1 MQNHFE
7 YLKYIH
13 LMKLLKTLFLLAGI
27 AVCASS
33 CVSSRNVRYLG
44 DMQKL
49 GEVSIDGKF
58 EAKIS
63 PFDELRIFVLPNGD
77 KEELELI
84 EPFNVYTGGTTNV
97 TNMNQSLGY
106 LVDVDGFI
114 QFPVFGKMK
123 AAGMTCRDLRDSIES
138 RLKSEGYL
146 SDPLVD
152 VRITNFKV
160 FFLGSNGGKAITINN
175 ERCTFLEALAMSG
188 DLSLYTKRSK
198 IGVVREKEGKMV
210 IHYLDPRSSDIY
222 NDEFFILQQND
233 IILTENMSFV
243 FFKEWMSNVGVFL
256 TPLTT
261 VASVLAVVVAI
272 KANLGK

>member
-1 MQNHFE
+1 
-7 YLKYIH
+7 
-13 LMKLLKTLFLLAGI
+13 MKLIKTLLILAGI
-27 AVCASS
+27 AVCTSS
-33 CVSSRNVRYLG
+33 CVSSRKVRYLG

-49 GEVSIDGKF
+49 GEVSVDGKF

-63 PFDELRIFVLPNGD
+63 PFDELRIYVLPNGD
-77 KEELELI
+77 PEEQELI
-84 EPFNVYTGGTTNV
+84 KPFNIYSGGTNNMTNA
-97 TNMNQSLGY
+97 NRGLGY
-106 LVDVDGFI
+106 LVDVDGNI
-114 QFPVFGKMK
+114 QFPVFGKVK
-123 AAGMTCRDLRDSIES
+123 AAGLTCRALRDTIEY
-138 RLKSEGYL
+138 RLKNEGYL

-160 FFLGSNGGKAITINN
+160 FFLGSNGGKAITIDN

-210 IHYLDPRSSDIY
+210 IHYLDPRSSDIF

-233 IILTENMSFV
+233 IILTENMTYV
-243 FFKEWMSNVGVFL
+243 FFKEWMSNINVLL

-261 VASVLAVVVAI
+261 ATSVMAVVLAI
-272 KANLGK
+272 KASIGK

>member
-1 MQNHFE
+1 MRF
-7 YLKYIH
+7 LK
-13 LMKLLKTLFLLAGI
+13 LFVVALGI
-27 AVCASS
+27 SVMASS
-33 CVSSRNVRYLG
+33 CVSSRKVRYLG

-49 GEVSIDGKF
+49 GEVSVDGKF

-63 PFDELRIFVLPNGD
+63 PADELRIFVLPNGD
-77 KEELELI
+77 PEEQELI
-84 EPFNVYTGGTTNV
+84 KPFNIYSNGNGSMANA
-97 TNMNQSLGY
+97 NQTMGY
-106 LVDVDGFI
+106 LVDVDGYI

-123 AAGMTCRDLRDSIES
+123 AAGLTCRALRDTIEY
-138 RLKSEGYL
+138 RLKNEGYL

-160 FFLGSNGGKAITINN
+160 FFLGSNGGKSITIDN
-175 ERCTFLEALAMSG
+175 ERCTFLEALALSG

-210 IHYLDPRSSDIY
+210 IHYLDPRSSDIF

-233 IILTENMSFV
+233 IILTENMSYV
-243 FFKEWMSNVGVFL
+243 FFKEWMSNLGVFL

-261 VASVLAVVVAI
+261 AASVLAVVVAI
-272 KANLGK
+272 RTSLGNR

>member
-1 MQNHFE
+1 
-7 YLKYIH
+7 
-13 LMKLLKTLFLLAGI
+13 MKLFKTLVLLAGI
-27 AVCASS
+27 ALCTSS
-33 CVSSRNVRYLG
+33 CVTSRKVRYLG

-49 GEVSIDGKF
+49 GEVSVDGKF

-77 KEELELI
+77 PEEQELI
-84 EPFNVYTGGTTNV
+84 KPFNVYSGNSAGMVNV
-97 TNMNQSLGY
+97 NQTLGY
-106 LVDVDGFI
+106 LVDVDGYI
-114 QFPVFGKMK
+114 QFPVFGEVK
-123 AAGMTCRDLRDSIES
+123 AAGMTCRALRDTLEY
-138 RLKSEGYL
+138 RLKNEGYL

-160 FFLGSNGGKAITINN
+160 FFLGSDGGKAITIDN

-210 IHYLDPRSSDIY
+210 IHYLDPRSSDVY

-233 IILTENMSFV
+233 IILTESMSYV
-243 FFKEWMSNVGVFL
+243 FFKEWMSNVGVVL

-261 VASVLAVVVAI
+261 VASVLAVVIAI
-272 KANLGK
+272 KTSLGGGK

>member
-1 MQNHFE
+1 
-7 YLKYIH
+7 
-13 LMKLLKTLFLLAGI
+13 MKLFKTLFLVAGI
-27 AVCASS
+27 AFCACS

-44 DMQKL
+44 DMQEL
-49 GEVSIDGKF
+49 GEVSVDGKF

-63 PFDELRIFVLPNGD
+63 PSDELRIFVLPNGD
-77 KEELELI
+77 SEEQELI
-84 EPFNVYTGGTTNV
+84 RPFNIYSGNSVNMTN
-97 TNMNQSLGY
+97 TNQGLGY
-106 LVDVDGFI
+106 LVDVDGYI
-114 QFPVFGKMK
+114 QFPVFGKLK
-123 AAGMTCRDLRDSIES
+123 ASGLTCRALRDTIEY
-138 RLKSEGYL
+138 RLKNEGYL

-160 FFLGSNGGKAITINN
+160 FFLGSNGGRAITVDN

-188 DLSLYTKRSK
+188 DLSLYTKRDK

-210 IHYLDPRSSDIY
+210 IHYLDPRSSDIF

-233 IILTENMSFV
+233 IILTESMGYV

-261 VASVLAVVVAI
+261 VASVLAVVIAI
-272 KANLGK
+272 KTNINN

>member
-1 MQNHFE
+1 
-7 YLKYIH
+7 
-13 LMKLLKTLFLLAGI
+13 MKLFKTLFLLAGI
-27 AVCASS
+27 ALCASS
-33 CVSSRNVRYLG
+33 CVTSRNVRYLG
-44 DMQKL
+44 DMQTL
-49 GEVSIDGKF
+49 GEVSVDGKF

-77 KEELELI
+77 PEEQELI
-84 EPFNVYTGGTTNV
+84 KPFNVYTSGTGNNMSNV
-97 TNMNQSLGY
+97 RQSMGY
-106 LVDVDGFI
+106 LVDVDGNI
-114 QFPVFGKMK
+114 QFPVFGKVK
-123 AAGMTCRDLRDSIES
+123 AAGLTCRALRDTIEY
-138 RLKSEGYL
+138 RLKNEGYL

-160 FFLGSNGGKAITINN
+160 FFLGSDGGKAITIDN

-233 IILTENMSFV
+233 IILTENMSYV
-243 FFKEWMSNVGVFL
+243 FFKEWMSNVGVVL

-261 VASVLAVVVAI
+261 VASVLAVVIAI
-272 KANLGK
+272 KTSLGDGK

>member
-1 MQNHFE
+1 
-7 YLKYIH
+7 
-13 LMKLLKTLFLLAGI
+13 MKLFKMLILLAGI
-27 AVCASS
+27 VLCTSS
-33 CVSSRNVRYLG
+33 CVTSRKVRYLG

-49 GEVSIDGKF
+49 GEVSVDGKF

-63 PFDELRIFVLPNGD
+63 PADELRIFVLPNGD
-77 KEELELI
+77 PEEQELI
-84 EPFNVYTGGTTNV
+84 KPFNIYSNGTGNV
-97 TNMNQSLGY
+97 TNTRQTLGY
-106 LVDVDGFI
+106 LVDVDGYI
-114 QFPVFGKMK
+114 QFPVFGSVK
-123 AAGMTCRDLRDSIES
+123 AAGLTCRDLRDTLEF
-138 RLKSEGYL
+138 RLKNEGYL

-160 FFLGSNGGKAITINN
+160 FFLGSDGGKAITIDN

-210 IHYLDPRSSDIY
+210 IHYLDPRSSDIF

-233 IILTENMSFV
+233 IILTENMSYV
-243 FFKEWMSNVGVFL
+243 FFKEWMSNLGVFL

-261 VASVLAVVVAI
+261 AASVLAVVVAI
-272 KANLGK
+272 RTSLGNR